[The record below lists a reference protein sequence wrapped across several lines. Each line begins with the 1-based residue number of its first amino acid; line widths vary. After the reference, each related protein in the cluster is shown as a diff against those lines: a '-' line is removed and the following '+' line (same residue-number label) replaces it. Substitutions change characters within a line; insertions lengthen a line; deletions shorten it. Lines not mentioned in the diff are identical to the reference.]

1 MLDNSIKMADYYIEI
16 VRNLIL
22 PMVLFLIAWVCIF
35 MCLKLNIYKY
45 LCSKI
50 YGDTTKNTTT
60 ISEDAGEKTNI

>member
-1 MLDNSIKMADYYIEI
+1 MADYYIEI

-35 MCLKLNIYKY
+35 MCLKLNIYKN

-50 YGDTTKNTTT
+50 YGDTTKDSTS
-60 ISEDAGEKTNI
+60 SEDDAGEKTKM

>member
-50 YGDTTKNTTT
+50 YGDTTKGTTT
-60 ISEDAGEKTNI
+60 ISEDAGGKTNI

>member
-50 YGDTTKNTTT
+50 YGDTTKGTTT
-60 ISEDAGEKTNI
+60 ISEDDAEKTNI